1 MQGDPGGAVLTKTR
15 VAAVLGA
22 AALAAGATAPTAA
35 GALRVEIDNRSERPD
50 REVFVTLFCGDFAGT
65 TPNCPQGGDGALAN
79 GKAITQNSPLR
90 LSRIPGRAFVVPTPY
105 TSGNIYVGFG
115 RGIVQATPGRQSPPA
130 ATLPDPDTS
139 TVPFGFAEFTA
150 PAQNGADITAVDQ
163 FGIPMR
169 LEIKRKNGSRV
180 GTRGFVCDGNSTRKL
195 LRAIPGSRRAEKTR
209 GGRFLRMISPSKLG
223 LPGTPRQ
230 AYPSLQSYINSLIG
244 RRLSIRTGSAFGADV
259 TFAGTVERVGGGT
272 SITLTEVNGK
282 AAPLTVPLTSQQIY
296 GSNGPYSVGGTFLP
310 GLVNDLHGEVYNR
323 LVSGFAFGY
332 WGGRYGN
339 HVDDIAGTG
348 WWRKPAFAAARRGR
362 APFTARA
369 PQYSP
374 YAAVIARASANQ
386 VYGHPFADAL
396 PNNPGALVNV
406 PANATM
412 KLVILPNQSKGRQPA
427 FCTRP

>member
-1 MQGDPGGAVLTKTR
+1 M
-15 VAAVLGA
+15 
-22 AALAAGATAPTAA
+22 
-35 GALRVEIDNRSERPD
+35 
-50 REVFVTLFCGDFAGT
+50 
-65 TPNCPQGGDGALAN
+65 
-79 GKAITQNSPLR
+79 
-90 LSRIPGRAFVVPTPY
+90 
-105 TSGNIYVGFG
+105 
-115 RGIVQATPGRQSPPA
+115 
-130 ATLPDPDTS
+130 
-139 TVPFGFAEFTA
+139 
-150 PAQNGADITAVDQ
+150 
-163 FGIPMR
+163 
-169 LEIKRKNGSRV
+169 
-180 GTRGFVCDGNSTRKL
+180 
-195 LRAIPGSRRAEKTR
+195 
-209 GGRFLRMISPSKLG
+209 
-223 LPGTPRQ
+223 
-230 AYPSLQSYINSLIG
+230 
-244 RRLSIRTGSAFGADV
+244 
-259 TFAGTVERVGGGT
+259 ERVGGGT

-427 FCTRP
+427 FCTRPRAAGAAASDHGAKQRKRLGGRLRVAELLESPRIRAADDAHEDRRTRGLGDVHPLIRDVAR